1 MMKKYLIIAFAAT
14 VVGLSSCDMLDKEP
28 LAQMSPENFFSTE
41 NELEAFSNTFY
52 TVFPSTDLYSESVDN
67 VIGLELSEEV
77 RGARVIPASGGDWTW
92 GTLRNV
98 NTMLGNIDNCKD
110 EEVRKRY
117 EGLARFFRAYFYFEK
132 VRRFGDVP
140 WYDKELSSTDPE
152 LYKPRDSREL
162 VMQKLLTDLD
172 FAIEHLPSEKSL
184 YTVTKWTALALKS
197 RACLFEGTFRKYHDI
212 VIEGG
217 KDWQWY
223 LQECA
228 DASYE
233 FIASSGYSIYTVGG
247 TAAAYRNLFV
257 SVDAAQTEV
266 ILARDYNKSLNV
278 VHNSNY
284 RTMSASF
291 GRPGITRKIVAS
303 YLMANGSRFT
313 DNPDWETM
321 EFVEE
326 TKNRDPRLA
335 QSIRTPGYKRVGGSK
350 EVAPDFT
357 SCVTGYQPTKYVG
370 SSAHD
375 GYNKAYLDLIIFR
388 SAEVYLNYAEAKAE
402 LGTLTQTDL
411 GYSVNKI
418 RERVGMPDL
427 QMAVANGEPDQF
439 LMSPATGYVNVSGA
453 NTGVILEIRRER
465 TIELLGEGHRFF
477 DMVRWKE
484 GKAFEQP
491 LLGMY
496 FPGPGEYDL
505 NGDGTNDIHLY
516 KGKAPASTTSALLL
530 KIDQDILL
538 TDGDKGCVFPHK
550 GNTGRW
556 NEERDYL
563 YPIPTDDR
571 SLTNGAL
578 LQNPGW
584 NDGLDF

>member
-1 MMKKYLIIAFAAT
+1 MKKYILLIITALI
-14 VVGLSSCDMLDKEP
+14 GLSSCLDKQP

-92 GTLRNV
+92 GTLRDV
-98 NTMLGNIDNCKD
+98 NTMLGNIDNCED
-110 EEVRKRY
+110 EEVRMRY

-132 VRRFGDVP
+132 VRKFGDVP
-140 WYDKELSSTDPE
+140 WYDKELSSTDSD

-162 VMQKLLTDLD
+162 VMQNLLADLD
-172 FAIEHLPSEKSL
+172 FAIEHLPSKKSL

-197 RACLFEGTFRKYHDI
+197 RACLFEGTFRKYHGI
-212 VIEGG
+212 TIEGG

-223 LQECA
+223 LEECA

-233 FIASSGYSIYTVGG
+233 FIASSGYSIYKVGG
-247 TAAAYRNLFV
+247 TSAAYRNLFV

-291 GRPGITRKIVAS
+291 GRPGITRKIIAS
-303 YLMANGSRFT
+303 YLMANGNRFT
-313 DNPDWETM
+313 DNPAWEKM

-326 TKNRDPRLA
+326 TKNRDPRLS
-335 QSIRTPGYKRVGGSK
+335 QSIRTPGYKRIGGSV
-350 EVAPDFT
+350 ELAPDFS

-388 SAEVYLNYAEAKAE
+388 AAEVYLNYAEAKAE

-411 GYSVNKI
+411 GYSISKI
-418 RERVGMPDL
+418 RDRVGMPELKMD
-427 QMAVANGEPDQF
+427 AANATPDPF
-439 LMSPATGYVNVSGA
+439 LMSRATGYVNVSGA

-505 NGDGTNDIHLY
+505 NDDGINDVHLY
-516 KGKAPASTTSALLL
+516 KGKTPSTTTSKLLL
-530 KIDQDILL
+530 KIDQDVLL
-538 TDGDKGCVFPHK
+538 TDGDKGCISPHK

-556 NEERDYL
+556 NENRDYL

-571 SLTNGAL
+571 SLTGGAL

-584 NDGLDF
+584 NDGLNF

>member
-1 MMKKYLIIAFAAT
+1 MMKKYIIIAFAAT
-14 VVGLSSCDMLDKEP
+14 IVGLSSCDMLDKEP

-52 TVFPSTDLYSESVDN
+52 TIFPSTDLYSESVDN

-92 GTLRNV
+92 GTLRNI
-98 NTMLGNIDNCKD
+98 NTMLGNIGNCED
-110 EEVRKRY
+110 VDVRRRY

-132 VRRFGDVP
+132 VKRFGDVP

-152 LYKPRDSREL
+152 LYKPRDSREY
-162 VMQKLLTDLD
+162 VMQKLLVDLD
-172 FAIEHLPSEKSL
+172 YAIEYLPSEKSL
-184 YTVTKWTALALKS
+184 YKVTKWTALALKS
-197 RACLFEGTFRKYHDI
+197 RACLFEGTFRKYHGLA
-212 VIEGG
+212 IEGG

-233 FIASSGYSIYTVGG
+233 FIASSGYSIYKVGG

-257 SVDAAQTEV
+257 SVETSGAEV
-266 ILARDYNKSLNV
+266 ILARDFNKSLNV

-291 GRPGITRKIVAS
+291 GRPGITRRIVAS
-303 YLMANGSRFT
+303 YLMANGNRFT

-335 QSIRTPGYKRVGGSK
+335 QSIRTPGYKRIGGSAL
-350 EVAPDFT
+350 VAPDFT
-357 SCVTGYQPTKYVG
+357 ACVTGYQPTKYVG

-375 GYNKAYLDLIIFR
+375 GYNKSYLDLIIFR
-388 SAEVYLNYAEAKAE
+388 AAEIYLNYAEAKAE
-402 LGTLTQTDL
+402 LGTLSQNDL
-411 GYSVNKI
+411 AISVNKI
-418 RERVGMPDL
+418 RARVNMPD
-427 QMAVANGEPDQF
+427 MDMSAANASPDPF
-439 LMSPATGYVNVSGA
+439 LMSKGNGYPNVTGPNA
-453 NTGVILEIRRER
+453 GVILEIRRER
-465 TIELLGEGHRFF
+465 TIELLGEGHRYF

-484 GKAFEQP
+484 GKSFEQP

-505 NGDGTNDIHLY
+505 NGDGVNDLHLY
-516 KGKAPASTTSALLL
+516 KGKTPSSTTSKLLL
-530 KIDQDILL
+530 KIGQDILL

-556 NEERDYL
+556 NESRDYL
-563 YPIPTDDR
+563 YPIPSDDR